1 MYDLLNAAISKENNE
16 EFTFFL
22 SGDLCQMSSQRTF
35 LNSRGIQTKQNNV
48 YPCVR
53 QSDVSEA
60 LRLIWINKV
69 DGWWHYKDD
78 YILHSICTNEEF
90 MTYLKRS

>member
-1 MYDLLNAAISKENNE
+1 MYDLLNSAINE
-16 EFTFFL
+16 EKNKEFTFFL

-53 QSDVSEA
+53 QSDVSKA
-60 LRLIWINKV
+60 LRLIWESKT
-69 DGWWHYKDD
+69 DGWWHYRDS
-78 YILHSICTNEEF
+78 YVFHSICTDDEF
-90 MTYLKRS
+90 MAYLNRK